1 VSDDGKISDV
11 CAVHGEGLNIHFSTY
26 ERSWL
31 RESLFAGRLTSSSA
45 VAV

>member
-1 VSDDGKISDV
+1 MMAKLRM
-11 CAVHGEGLNIHFSTY
+11 CARSIGEGLNIHFSTY